1 LLDAESSFDCDGHFL
16 ISSVKIRNPIP
27 EGTMKNSLKLI
38 CALVL
43 VLLFGATQA
52 IAQDKMAKDDKM
64 AGQKSGKNA
73 VKTQAQSSRGGG
85 ADTNIKTDRAPNDP
99 SNQATKPA
107 GKGRGC
113 SVEVSNETGWYV
125 DIYVNGVYTGT
136 VGPWG
141 SGWAYPPVAGS
152 NLYGRANFTDGSWK
166 YWGPREFGCGQGSVN
181 TWTITP

>member
-1 LLDAESSFDCDGHFL
+1 MKKNRLTLYMQLL
-16 ISSVKIRNPIP
+16 
-27 EGTMKNSLKLI
+27 

-43 VLLFGATQA
+43 VASFGVSKSM
-52 IAQDKMAKDDKM
+52 AQDDKM
-64 AGQKSGKNA
+64 AMQKSGKNV
-73 VKTQAQSSRGGG
+73 VKTQAQTSRGGG
-85 ADTNIKTDRAPNDP
+85 ADTNIKTEKPTANDP
-99 SNQATKPA
+99 KSEATKPA
-107 GKGRGC
+107 GRGRGC
-113 SVEVSNETGWYV
+113 NVEVNNDTGWYV

-181 TWTITP
+181 TWDITP

>member
-1 LLDAESSFDCDGHFL
+1 
-16 ISSVKIRNPIP
+16 VQIRNLIP
-27 EGTMKNSLKLI
+27 EGKMKNSLSTYMKLL

-43 VLLFGATQA
+43 VLMFGASQA
-52 IAQDKMAKDDKM
+52 IAQDKKDDKM
-64 AGQKSGKNA
+64 AGQKPTKNA

-99 SNQATKPA
+99 SGQAAKPA

-136 VGPWG
+136 LGPW
-141 SGWAYPPVAGS
+141 SNGWAYPPVAGS

-181 TWTITP
+181 SWSITP

>member
-1 LLDAESSFDCDGHFL
+1 
-16 ISSVKIRNPIP
+16 
-27 EGTMKNSLKLI
+27 MKNSLKFVQLL

-43 VLLFGATQA
+43 VASFGASQSM
-52 IAQDKMAKDDKM
+52 AQDDKM
-64 AGQKSGKNA
+64 MAQKSGKNV

-99 SNQATKPA
+99 NGTAKPA

-113 SVEVSNETGWYV
+113 SVEVNNNTGWYV

-166 YWGPREFGCGQGSVN
+166 YWGPREFGCSQGSVN
-181 TWTITP
+181 TWDITP

>member
-1 LLDAESSFDCDGHFL
+1 
-16 ISSVKIRNPIP
+16 
-27 EGTMKNSLKLI
+27 MKKNRLTLYMQVL

-43 VLLFGATQA
+43 VATFGVSKSL
-52 IAQDKMAKDDKM
+52 AQDDKM
-64 AGQKSGKNA
+64 APQKSGKNV

-85 ADTNIKTDRAPNDP
+85 ADTNIKTEKPTANDP
-99 SNQATKPA
+99 KSEATKPA
-107 GKGRGC
+107 GRGRGC
-113 SVEVSNETGWYV
+113 NVEVNNDTGWYV

-166 YWGPREFGCGQGSVN
+166 YWGPRQFGCSQGSIN
-181 TWTITP
+181 TWDITP